1 MEITFTEEHGSL
13 DAPGLIY
20 GRAEGT
26 PPRFL
31 QSQGINRFYFLE
43 DYGVLY
49 IRIEGYMP
57 TVLMGAMEMAEDRD
71 VIDFD
76 ELEEEIREAI
86 AEGLFQGIVVPPIGI
101 SPEDWMSTEEGRF
114 NWEIHPDLLEAIEE
128 NDIRAVIV
136 DARNNPGGDPAPFF
150 NLFRLLRDSVD
161 EGMLFYFA
169 NAGSAS
175 ASILSAMGMHYM
187 GATFVGEPIGQNTVF
202 YGLTTSEIESGGI
215 DRNLEVELNYTDF
228 YIDIPNLLAHIE
240 GDNVGL
246 SYLHPDFDTAAFL
259 ERTPN
264 FEWYTFRPHVLIE
277 HTIEHW
283 INNVDPLLEYVIGQV
298 YATASEPIVA
308 D

>member
-1 MEITFTEEHGSL
+1 
-13 DAPGLIY
+13 
-20 GRAEGT
+20 
-26 PPRFL
+26 
-31 QSQGINRFYFLE
+31 
-43 DYGVLY
+43 
-49 IRIEGYMP
+49 MP